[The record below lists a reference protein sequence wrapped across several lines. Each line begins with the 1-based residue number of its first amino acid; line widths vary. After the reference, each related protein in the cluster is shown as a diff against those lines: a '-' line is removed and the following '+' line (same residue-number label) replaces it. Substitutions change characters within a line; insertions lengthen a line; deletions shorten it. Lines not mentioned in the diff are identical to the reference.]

1 MSWRDYQSYHGRIPR
16 NSRSRLPPLALPTA
30 RLRMDGCSWEELI
43 MAERVEITG
52 PTEERYVEI
61 LSPKALELLVMLHDA
76 LADRRAE
83 ALAARR
89 RRQTQL
95 SGGAMLDFL
104 QETEHIRADD
114 AWRVAAPGPGLGYRR
129 AGVTGAAD
137 NKMTINPLYSG
148 A

>member
-1 MSWRDYQSYHGRIPR
+1 
-16 NSRSRLPPLALPTA
+16 
-30 RLRMDGCSWEELI
+30 

-61 LSPKALELLVMLHDA
+61 LSPRALELLVMLHDA

-104 QETEHIRADD
+104 PETAHVRAD
-114 AWRVAAPGPGLGYRR
+114 ASWRVAAPAPGLGDRR
-129 AGVTGAAD
+129 GGSYGPRP
-137 NKMTINPLYSG
+137 KKKR
-148 A
+148 